1 MTTIDFNQKVNE
13 KITEEVNKYFEEV
26 PPTRF
31 DPDQINWG
39 DTEDSSPIQSQV
51 IEFPKNK
58 FQYIKENIED
68 IEAQNQRKQ
77 RDIANLAAHEEM
89 NDMLSFLDILFQ
101 QAERTIM
108 FQNIDKEAVMSA
120 IIKPARAFFFD
131 NKNKLRPEYIDD
143 YLQLYKERIQ
153 ADINP
158 FDDEDPE

>member
-1 MTTIDFNQKVNE
+1 MTTIDFNQKINE
-13 KITEEVNKYFEEV
+13 KITNEVNKYFEEV
-26 PPTRF
+26 PPTQF

-108 FQNIDKEAVMSA
+108 FQNIDKEAVISA
-120 IIKPARAFFFD
+120 IIKPAKAFFFD
-131 NKNKLRPEYIDD
+131 NKDKLRPEYIDD